1 MLAATAPVGAVERE
15 PNPKRSDLDCRVRWK
30 IEAWLEELDAAGYPL
45 PSTQTVREMVEAL
58 RRQARND

>member
-15 PNPKRSDLDCRVRWK
+15 PNPKRPDPDRRIRRK
-30 IEAWLEELDAAGYPL
+30 IEAWLEELNAAGHPL